1 MVLWLYSDVVAST
14 WIGFDDNKRTLGRG
28 EAGAKSAQPMWDDF
42 MKSILE
48 GVPVKTMKP
57 PKGVISV
64 SIDSRTGKLG
74 SSRREYFIEG
84 TEPKE
89 HAIQEVGTTIS
100 TESGSTQELF

>member
-1 MVLWLYSDVVAST
+1 
-14 WIGFDDNKRTLGRG
+14 
-28 EAGAKSAQPMWDDF
+28 
-42 MKSILE
+42 MKSILA

-74 SSRREYFIEG
+74 SSQCEYFIEG

-89 HAIQEVGTTIS
+89 HAVQEVGTTIS
-100 TESGSTQELF
+100 TEGGPAKSYFKIIVG